1 MSEQEFNK
9 LFAKNLNH
17 YLHIN
22 GKTQLDLANH
32 LGVSTSAVSAWCRGI
47 KTPRMD
53 KVDAMCKYFGIKR
66 SDLME
71 DKSDRV
77 DQEAYYINEETAAV
91 AQEIFE
97 NKELRMLFDATRD
110 ADAEDLKA
118 LHSMALAL
126 KRKERGNIDDTGC

>member
-1 MSEQEFNK
+1 MSEQDFNI
-9 LFAKNLNH
+9 LFSKNLNY
-17 YLHIN
+17 YLNKN

-32 LGVSTSAVSAWCRGI
+32 LKVSTSAVSAWCRGV

-53 KVDAMCKYFGIKR
+53 KVDAMCKYFGIRR

-71 DKSDRV
+71 EKDSGTG
-77 DQEAYYINEETAAV
+77 YYFSEETAQV

-97 NKELRMLFDATRD
+97 NKELRMLFDATRN
-110 ADAEDLKA
+110 ADAEDLRA
-118 LHSMALAL
+118 LHNMALAL

>member
-1 MSEQEFNK
+1 MSEQEFNI

-17 YLHIN
+17 YLQVN
-22 GKTQLDLANH
+22 EKSQLDLANY
-32 LGVSTSAVSAWCRGI
+32 LGVSTSAVSAWCRGV

-53 KVDAMCKYFGIKR
+53 KVDAMCKYFGIRR

-71 DKSDRV
+71 EKDSS
-77 DQEAYYINEETAAV
+77 QGYYFNKETAAV
-91 AQEIFE
+91 AREIFE

-110 ADAEDLKA
+110 ADPEDLKA
-118 LHSMALAL
+118 LHNMALAL

>member
-1 MSEQEFNK
+1 MSEQDFNI
-9 LFAKNLNH
+9 LFSKNLNY
-17 YLHIN
+17 YLNQN

-32 LGVSTSAVSAWCRGI
+32 LKVSTSAVSAWCRGV

-53 KVDAMCKYFGIKR
+53 KVDAMCKYFGIRR

-71 DKSDRV
+71 EKKNS
-77 DQEAYYINEETAAV
+77 ETGYYLNEETAKA

-97 NKELRMLFDATRD
+97 NKELRMLFDATRN